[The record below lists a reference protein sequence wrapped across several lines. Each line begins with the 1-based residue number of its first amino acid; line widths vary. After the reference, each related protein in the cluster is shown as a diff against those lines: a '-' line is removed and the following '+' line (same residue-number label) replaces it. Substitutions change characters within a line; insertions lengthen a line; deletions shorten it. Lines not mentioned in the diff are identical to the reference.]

1 MPSVDSSQFLFHAS
15 SRQPQICFL
24 SLQMRPRRFLPP
36 FCRWSVFQTNIC
48 AVCLRNFS
56 SDSVTRL
63 LLLPFLWLFLPAFKF
78 LLVFF
83 VRTSLAFDLLG
94 KLRFPPSF
102 RRWKTWRVSCTTQVL
117 NIIDWMK
124 QPKPHA
130 PGTSR
135 NHWGKHD
142 PLCAPRLGS
151 LGENSRYTPRL
162 VFRI

>member
-1 MPSVDSSQFLFHAS
+1 MPSVDSSQLLFHAS

-36 FCRWSVFQTNIC
+36 FVVGVFFRPIYVLFAWGN
-48 AVCLRNFS
+48 
-56 SDSVTRL
+56 
-63 LLLPFLWLFLPAFKF
+63 FLPIQLLDFFCYPLFDSFSQRFKF

-117 NIIDWMK
+117 NIIDWIK

-135 NHWGKHD
+135 NHWGEHH

-151 LGENSRYTPRL
+151 LGKNSRYTPRL